1 MRASHSAQWSS
12 SFSSLG
18 ETEAI
23 NYSQLLILIVRGG
36 SVAESEVDIA
46 LLGQVSLLFGIW
58 FGSCHLGRRKTE
70 EGREQ

>member
-1 MRASHSAQWSS
+1 MHSGAVASHLLERPRPLITA
-12 SFSSLG
+12 
-18 ETEAI
+18 
-23 NYSQLLILIVRGG
+23 QLLILIVRGG

-58 FGSCHLGRRKTE
+58 FGSCHLGRRRTE